1 MKETVLI
8 QKHTAAGAKMSPF
21 GGYLMPIQYEG
32 IIKEHTTARTS
43 AVVFDTC
50 HMGEFLFFGPDVVA
64 DLENILSC
72 PVATLKPGYCR
83 YGFICNET
91 GGIIDDQIIYRKS
104 DDTFFMVVNAA
115 TEPTD
120 YAWITAHLS
129 ATTKHENLSAATAKI
144 DLQGPH
150 SPKIC
155 AKLMQKPI
163 DNLIYYSFM
172 DNSYQGKPVLL
183 SRTGYTGEIGFELYC
198 ANDLAEEL
206 WDACIS
212 LGALPAGLGARDT
225 LRLEMGFPL
234 YGHELDTAHNA
245 AWSSFSRALGSKNY
259 IGSAAVSEGPT
270 PAYRLCGIALNGRRS
285 AHQHNRI
292 LSPNGETVGEVT
304 SGSFSPSLGTAIAMG
319 YILANEYDIGNPIA
333 IATDRGTLTGTIAA
347 TPFYTKAT
355 GRAQL
360 ANHL

>member
-1 MKETVLI
+1 MKETVLVH
-8 QKHTAAGAKMSPF
+8 KHTAAGAKMSPF

-32 IIKEHTTARTS
+32 IIKEHTAARTG

-50 HMGEFLFFGPDVVA
+50 HMGEFLFSGPDVVT

-72 PVATLKPGYCR
+72 PVATLKQGCCR
-83 YGFICNET
+83 YGFICNEA

-115 TEPTD
+115 TEPHD

-144 DLQGPH
+144 DLQGPQ
-150 SPKIC
+150 SAKIC

-163 DNLIYYSFM
+163 DNLTYYTFM
-172 DNSYQGKPVLL
+172 DNSYHNKPVLL

-198 ANDLAEEL
+198 ATNLAEEL

-245 AWSSFSRALGSKNY
+245 AWSGFSRALGSKSY
-259 IGSAAVSEGPT
+259 IGSAAIDKATT
-270 PAYRLCGIALNGRRS
+270 PAYHLCGIALQGRRS
-285 AHQHNRI
+285 AHQHDRI
-292 LSPNGETVGEVT
+292 TSPSGETIGEVT

-319 YILANEYDIGNPIA
+319 YILAQEYRIGNPIA
-333 IATDRGTLTGTIAA
+333 VTTDRGTLTGTIAA
-347 TPFYTKAT
+347 TPFYTQAT
-355 GRAQL
+355 GRALL
-360 ANHL
+360 ANYL